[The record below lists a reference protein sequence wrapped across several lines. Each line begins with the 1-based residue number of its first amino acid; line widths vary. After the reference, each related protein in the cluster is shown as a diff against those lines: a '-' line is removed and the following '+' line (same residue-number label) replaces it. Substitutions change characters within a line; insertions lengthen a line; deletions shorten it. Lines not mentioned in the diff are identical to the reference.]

1 MDKIKQQANIVRQLL
16 FAGDT
21 AQIYQQTLTRTWD
34 ILRET
39 SQLIWLVI
47 CLTFVGGEWFYRR
60 SVQLGRDTRTWY
72 NDLSSQPPSPGE
84 GQSMETTGQ
93 ALLDTVQSGTS
104 YLLSQAR
111 KQLGLQEP
119 PAPPAT
125 PGAPPAPKPLVD
137 PLAPSTS
144 ANTPTIS
151 PESAP
156 KDLL

>member
-39 SQLIWLVI
+39 SQLVWLVI

-60 SVQLGRDTRTWY
+60 SVQLGRNTRTWY
-72 NDLSSQPPSPGE
+72 NDLSRQAASPGQ

-93 ALLDTVQSGTS
+93 ALLDTVQSSTS

-119 PAPPAT
+119 PAPPAS
-125 PGAPPAPKPLVD
+125 PAAPPAPKPLVD
-137 PLAPSTS
+137 SIAPSTS
-144 ANTPTIS
+144 ANIPTIS
-151 PESAP
+151 TESDP
-156 KDLL
+156 KDLP

>member
-21 AQIYQQTLTRTWD
+21 AQIYQQTVTRTWD

-72 NDLSSQPPSPGE
+72 NGLSSQTASPGE
-84 GQSMETTGQ
+84 SQSMETTGQ
-93 ALLDTVQSGTS
+93 ALLDTVQSGAH

-144 ANTPTIS
+144 ADTSTLS
-151 PESAP
+151 PESTS

>member
-21 AQIYQQTLTRTWD
+21 AQIYQQTVTRTWD

-60 SVQLGRDTRTWY
+60 SVGLDRDARTWY
-72 NDLSSQPPSPGE
+72 NGLTTQATIPGE
-84 GQSMETTGQ
+84 SQSMETTGQ
-93 ALLDTVQSGTS
+93 ALLDTVQSGAH

-119 PAPPAT
+119 PAPPAS
-125 PGAPPAPKPLVD
+125 PAAPPAPKSLVD
-137 PLAPSTS
+137 PIAPSTS
-144 ANTPTIS
+144 ANIPSIS
-151 PESAP
+151 IESDP
-156 KDLL
+156 KDLP

>member
-39 SQLIWLVI
+39 SQLVWLVI

-72 NDLSSQPPSPGE
+72 NDLSRQTPSPGE

-93 ALLDTVQSGTS
+93 ALLDTVQSGAS

-119 PAPPAT
+119 PAPPAS
-125 PGAPPAPKPLVD
+125 PAAPPAPKPLVD
-137 PLAPSTS
+137 PIAPSTS
-144 ANTPTIS
+144 ANIPTIS
-151 PESAP
+151 TESDP
-156 KDLL
+156 KDLP

>member
-60 SVQLGRDTRTWY
+60 SVQLGRNTRTWY
-72 NDLSSQPPSPGE
+72 NDLSRQTASPGQ

-93 ALLDTVQSGTS
+93 ALLDTVQSGAH

-119 PAPPAT
+119 PTPPAT
-125 PGAPPAPKPLVD
+125 PATPPPAKPLVD
-137 PLAPSTS
+137 PLTPLTS
-144 ANTPTIS
+144 GDTPPLS
-151 PESAP
+151 PESTP
-156 KDLL
+156 QDLP